1 MRLICTKCKKSIKAG
16 CECGAPYV
24 PAGKVAAAAVAKPE
38 NVKKSDRV
46 IATEA
51 GISSNTVRRARKRTA
66 PNGAVER
73 RVGKDGKARRMPKL
87 KPQPVTMLTPR
98 QRRNRWK
105 TKWERKLYN
114 QLPPEEKWLES
125 LTALCSHAV
134 HMEAQWTRYFGDW
147 RKFPIEPCYY
157 NMIKQ
162 AAAAWQTLLSQID
175 PVLRPP
181 SGTTLQGGNEHDRP
195 TDRSH
200 ASPSA

>member
-38 NVKKSDRV
+38 NVKKSNRALASE
-46 IATEA
+46 I
-51 GISSNTVRRARKRTA
+51 GINERTVRRARS
-66 PNGAVER
+66 GAAKAAV
-73 RVGKDGKARRMPKL
+73 RVGKDGKTRRIPTL
-87 KPQPVTMLTPR
+87 KPQPVTMLTAR

-147 RKFPIEPCYY
+147 RKFPIEPCYH